1 MQILWIYQ
9 TSKILQMPKL
19 HPDHLL
25 ASDRLFISDLDNTL
39 LGDRV
44 ALRELIAYL
53 QSSKIA
59 FGIATG
65 RSLESAQQVLKKWEV
80 PPPDLWITSVGSE
93 IHYGETMQVD
103 PDWSEHIHD
112 QWQPELVREAIAKLS
127 GIKLQGSEGQRT
139 HKISYLVDSLISPSL
154 SEIQSHL
161 SQHQLQVQ
169 AIYSHQ
175 EFLDIL
181 PLRASKG
188 DAVSYC
194 ANKWNFALDHLLVAG
209 DSGNDEQMLTIGAN
223 AVVVGNYSS
232 ELEKLRGQ
240 DLVYF
245 ADGVYA
251 QGILEAIAHYKWR

>member
-1 MQILWIYQ
+1 ML
-9 TSKILQMPKL
+9 KL
-19 HPDHLL
+19 PNNKLL
-25 ASDRLFISDLDNTL
+25 VADRLFISDIDHTL

-44 ALRELIAYL
+44 ALKELIDYL
-53 QSSKIA
+53 QSSEIA

-65 RSLESAQQVLKKWEV
+65 RSIESAQQILKQWEV

-93 IHYGETMQVD
+93 IHYGEDMQID
-103 PDWSEHIHD
+103 LDWCEHINY

-127 GIKLQGSEGQRT
+127 GIKMQNAEGQRAY
-139 HKISYLVDSLISPSL
+139 KISYLVDPATSPSIR
-154 SEIQSHL
+154 EIQAYL
-161 SQHQLQVQ
+161 RQHQLQVQ

-188 DAVSYC
+188 DAVNYC
-194 ANKWNFALDHLLVAG
+194 ANKWNFEMENILVAG
-209 DSGNDEQMLTIGAN
+209 DSGNDEQMLTSGAK

-240 DLVYF
+240 DHVYF
-245 ADGVYA
+245 ADGTYA
-251 QGILEAIAHYKWR
+251 QGILEAIAHYQWL